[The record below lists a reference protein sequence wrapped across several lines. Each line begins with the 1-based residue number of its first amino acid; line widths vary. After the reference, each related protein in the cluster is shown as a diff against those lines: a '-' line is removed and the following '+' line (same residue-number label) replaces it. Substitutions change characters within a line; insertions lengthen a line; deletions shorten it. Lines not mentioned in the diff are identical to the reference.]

1 MVFETWI
8 VLVIVKVASGYIKI
22 DTGSLRM
29 LRLCRLARM
38 TRLMRC
44 MPELVTMVK
53 GMRVASRAVGSAL
66 LMLVSLTYVFALPMY
81 AQLKQEA
88 GVGHHFGPLLM
99 TMWTLMIYGT
109 FLDSVGELLDQML
122 AIRAYDTVLMFMIY
136 ALLSAMTMM
145 NMLIGILCEVVTAVA
160 KAEKEEAAISLI

>member
-1 MVFETWI
+1 
-8 VLVIVKVASGYIKI
+8 
-22 DTGSLRM
+22 M

-88 GVGHHFGPLLM
+88 GVGHHFGSLLM
-99 TMWTLMIYGT
+99 TCG
-109 FLDSVGELLDQML
+109 
-122 AIRAYDTVLMFMIY
+122 R
-136 ALLSAMTMM
+136 
-145 NMLIGILCEVVTAVA
+145 
-160 KAEKEEAAISLI
+160 